1 MSKSER
7 RTGVE
12 KRKSELACIGMQSQN
27 GRGWR
32 VNVFFLVGILSAL
45 FISCN
50 STPDQF
56 GQLDLKKWRG
66 DRGGCNGVRATLV
79 PAFKSE
85 VQNLKGKMTN
95 TIGDLLGRPDIN
107 QIADRNQKFYI
118 YFLEKG
124 PHCDQ
129 PGVKSQSR
137 SVAIRMSAMGIA
149 TEITFQNGLP

>member
-1 MSKSER
+1 MHR
-7 RTGVE
+7 ILWVMFLTG
-12 KRKSELACIGMQSQN
+12 SL
-27 GRGWR
+27 W
-32 VNVFFLVGILSAL
+32 
-45 FISCN
+45 SCDT
-50 STPDQF
+50 TPDKF

-66 DRGGCNGVRATLV
+66 DRGGCNGTRATLL
-79 PAFKSE
+79 PAFKAE
-85 VQNLKGKMTN
+85 IQNLKGKRTN

>member
-1 MSKSER
+1 MNNLR
-7 RTGVE
+7 WMMHRLFWVIFLTG
-12 KRKSELACIGMQSQN
+12 SL
-27 GRGWR
+27 
-32 VNVFFLVGILSAL
+32 LS
-45 FISCN
+45 CD
-50 STPDQF
+50 TVQDRF

-66 DRGGCNGVRATLV
+66 DRGGCDGIRATLL
-79 PAFKSE
+79 PAFKAE
-85 VQNLKGKMTN
+85 VQNLKGKRTN

-124 PHCDQ
+124 PHCEQ
-129 PGVKSQSR
+129 PGVKSTSR